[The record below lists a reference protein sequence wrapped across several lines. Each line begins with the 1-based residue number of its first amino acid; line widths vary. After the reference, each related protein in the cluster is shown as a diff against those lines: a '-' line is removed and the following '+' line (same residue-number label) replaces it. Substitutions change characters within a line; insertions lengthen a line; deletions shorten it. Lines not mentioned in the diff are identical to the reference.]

1 MKNILPLHGGNLV
14 YKTFGKDDADT
25 IFFCHSLGANQ
36 SLWGRQIEQLSD
48 TYRIVSCDLRG
59 HGESDIFSTPYSI
72 EILANDILALLD
84 HLDIPSCHFVGLSL
98 GSMIGLWLGANAPD
112 RVKRMVLAGA
122 SAKVMNSG
130 AFGKRISHIK
140 QHGLTS
146 MFTELDTRW
155 YADGFTTTHPLIVD
169 AIRTMVAKTPIEGYV
184 AATMA
189 VRDFDIT
196 GQLPEITAP
205 MLLITGVDDKAT
217 PLSEAKFISETCPNA
232 DLIILENASHL
243 ALVEKP
249 KLFDDALVNF
259 ITGIG

>member
-1 MKNILPLHGGNLV
+1 MKNILPLQGGNLV
-14 YKTFGKDDADT
+14 YKIVGKDDADT

-36 SLWGRQIEQLSD
+36 SLWDRQIEQLSD

-72 EILANDILALLD
+72 EILAKDILALLD
-84 HLDIPSCHFVGLSL
+84 YLDIPSCHFVGLSL

-112 RVKRMVLAGA
+112 RVTRMVLAGA
-122 SAKVMNSG
+122 SAKVLNSD
-130 AFGKRISHIK
+130 AFDKRIS
-140 QHGLTS
+140 L
-146 MFTELDTRW
+146 
-155 YADGFTTTHPLIVD
+155 
-169 AIRTMVAKTPIEGYV
+169 MVAKTPIEGYV

-196 GQLPEITAP
+196 EKLPKITAP
-205 MLLITGVDDKAT
+205 MLLITGADDKAT

-232 DLIILENASHL
+232 DLMIIENASHL

-249 KLFDDALVNF
+249 KLFDNALVNF
-259 ITGIG
+259 ITGDG

>member
-1 MKNILPLHGGNLV
+1 MKNILPLQGGNLV
-14 YKTFGKDDADT
+14 YKIVGKDDADT

-36 SLWGRQIEQLSD
+36 SLWDRQIEQLSD

-72 EILANDILALLD
+72 EILAKDILALLD
-84 HLDIPSCHFVGLSL
+84 YLDIPSCHFVGLSL
-98 GSMIGLWLGANAPD
+98 GSMIGLWLGANAPH
-112 RVKRMVLAGA
+112 RVTRMVLAGA
-122 SAKVMNSG
+122 SANVLNSC
-130 AFGKRISHIK
+130 AFSKRINHIK
-140 QHGLTS
+140 QHGLKS
-146 MFTELDTRW
+146 IFTELDTRW

-196 GQLPEITAP
+196 EKLPKITAP
-205 MLLITGVDDKAT
+205 MLLITGADDKAT

-232 DLIILENASHL
+232 DLMIIENASHL

-249 KLFDDALVNF
+249 KLFDNALVNF
-259 ITGIG
+259 ITGDG